1 VPPATKPLIGLE
13 QRRARLGR
21 RQHLATSTRAE
32 DVVQLACDLVALHG
46 TDPATVFLSAA
57 ARMRDPSVADIERA
71 LYTDRQLIRMLGMR
85 RTMFVVADEL
95 APVVHAACTKAIAIQ
110 LRRRYQQLLES
121 AGVVEDV
128 PRWWSRVE
136 EATLAALEQRR
147 LATAQELGQ
156 DVPELKTQVRLAEGK
171 SYAGTQS
178 VATWMLMQLSA
189 EGRIVRAQPR
199 GSWISSQYR
208 WAPIDAWLPGG
219 LRSLP
224 TPTSQSR
231 LVQAWLRGFGP
242 GTLEDLKWWTGLT
255 VGEVKKAVATLDAV
269 EVDLGDGVGMVL
281 GDDVDPVAA
290 PEPWVALLPALDVT
304 PMAYVRREWFLGP
317 HAAALFDR
325 SGNIGPSVW
334 SDGRIVGGWAQR
346 QNGTVV
352 FKLLED
358 VGSDA
363 EGRIEDVAHTLSGWL
378 GPVRIT
384 PRFRT
389 PLEREL
395 SG

>member
-1 VPPATKPLIGLE
+1 VPSRAKPLLDDA

-21 RQHLATSTRAE
+21 RHHLATSSRA
-32 DVVQLACDLVALHG
+32 DDPVQVARDLVALHG
-46 TDPATVFLSAA
+46 TDPATVFLSIS
-57 ARMRDPSVADIERA
+57 ARMREPSVGDIEHA

-85 RTMFVVADEL
+85 RTMFVVPDEL
-95 APVVHAACTKAIAIQ
+95 APVVHAACTKAIAVQ
-110 LRRRYQQLLES
+110 LERRYQQLLES

-136 EATLAALEQRR
+136 EATLAALDRR
-147 LATAQELGQ
+147 GLATAQELGQ
-156 DVPELKTQVRLAEGK
+156 DVPELKTQIRLAEGK

-208 WAPIDAWLPGG
+208 WAPIDAWLPDG
-219 LRSLP
+219 LRSLA
-224 TPTSQSR
+224 TPASQSG
-231 LVQAWLRGFGP
+231 LVREWLRAFGP
-242 GTLEDLKWWTGLT
+242 GTLEDVKWWTGLSM
-255 VGEVKKAVATLDAV
+255 GEVKRAIADLDVV
-269 EVDLGDGVGMVL
+269 ELDLGESLGLVL
-281 GDDVDPVAA
+281 ADDVDAVPP

-304 PMAYVRREWFLGP
+304 PMGYVRRDWFLGP
-317 HAAALFDR
+317 HAPALFDR
-325 SGNIGPSVW
+325 SGNIGPTVW

-346 QNGTVV
+346 PDGPVV

-358 VGSDA
+358 VGG
-363 EGRIEDVAHTLSGWL
+363 EVKGRIEAIARELSAWL

-389 PLEREL
+389 PLERQL

>member
-1 VPPATKPLIGLE
+1 MEVAE
-13 QRRARLGR
+13 RRARLGR
-21 RQHLATSTRAE
+21 RHHLAASARAYDPLE
-32 DVVQLACDLVALHG
+32 VARDLVALHG

-57 ARMRDPSVADIERA
+57 ARVRQPSVADIERA

-85 RTMFVVADEL
+85 RTMFVVSDEL
-95 APVVHAACTKAIAIQ
+95 APVVQAACTNAIAAQ
-110 LRRRYQQLLES
+110 LKRRYQQLLEG
-121 AGVVEDV
+121 ANVVPEV
-128 PRWWSRVE
+128 GSWWASVA
-136 EATLAALEQRR
+136 EATLAALEKRR

-156 DVPELKTQVRLAEGK
+156 DVPELKTQILRAEGK

-178 VATWMLMQLSA
+178 IATWMLMQLSA
-189 EGRIVRAQPR
+189 EGRIVRGQPR

-208 WAPIDAWLPGG
+208 WAPIDAWLPDG
-219 LRSLP
+219 LADLP
-224 TPTSQSR
+224 TATAQTA
-231 LVQAWLRGFGP
+231 LVREWLRAFGP
-242 GTLEDLKWWTGLT
+242 GSLDDLKWWSGLT
-255 VGEVKKAVATLDAV
+255 MGEVKRALAALDTV
-269 EVDLGDGVGMVL
+269 EVDMGESVGLVL
-281 GDDVDPVAA
+281 ASDAEAVAA

-304 PMAYVRREWFLGP
+304 PMAYVRREWFLGS
-317 HAAALFDR
+317 HAPALFDR

-346 QNGTVV
+346 RDGTVV

-358 VGSDA
+358 VGRDA
-363 EGRIEDVAHTLSGWL
+363 ERSIEAAAQALGGWL
-378 GPVRIT
+378 DAVRIT

>member
-1 VPPATKPLIGLE
+1 VPSATRPLIDVE

-21 RQHLATSTRAE
+21 RHHLAGSTRAD
-32 DVVQLACDLVALHG
+32 DVVQLARDLVALHG

-57 ARMRDPSVADIERA
+57 ARMRDPSVAEIERA

-85 RTMFVVADEL
+85 RTMFVVSDEL
-95 APVVHAACTKAIAIQ
+95 APVVHAACTKAIALQ
-110 LRRRYQQLLES
+110 LERRYQQLLEG
-121 AGVVEDV
+121 AGVVDDV
-128 PRWWSRVE
+128 PRWWSRVAA
-136 EATLAALEQRR
+136 ATLAALDKRQ

-156 DVPELKTQVRLAEGK
+156 DVPELKTQIRMAEGK

-219 LRSLP
+219 LRVLP
-224 TPTSQSR
+224 TPASQAM
-231 LVQAWLRGFGP
+231 LVQEWLRGFGP

-255 VGEVKKAVATLDAV
+255 MGEVKKALATLDAA
-269 EVDLGDGVGMVL
+269 EVDLGEYVGL
-281 GDDVDPVAA
+281 ALADDLDPVAS

-304 PMAYVRREWFLGP
+304 PMGYVRRDWFLGP
-317 HAAALFDR
+317 HTPALFDR

-346 QNGTVV
+346 PNGAIV

-358 VGSDA
+358 VGSGV
-363 EGRIEDVAHTLSGWL
+363 ERRVEEVAHKLSGWL
-378 GPVRIT
+378 GSVRIT